1 MSARRRILV
10 TLEGREMRVR
20 GYGSRELLS
29 DVIGRPPMWSR
40 TDRAWCA
47 QAHRLAD
54 VLALGQRL
62 SYDVVVEGDLPA
74 PSPAPVVRQEPA
86 AGAGCH
92 DEVPL
97 W

>member
-1 MSARRRILV
+1 MSRCILIV
-10 TLEGREMRVR
+10 LEGREMRVR
-20 GYGSRELLS
+20 GYGARELLV

-54 VLALGQRL
+54 LEALAQRL
-62 SYDVVVEGDLPA
+62 GYVIAVEGDLPTPVA
-74 PSPAPVVRQEPA
+74 VPVVPVIEPA
-86 AGAGCH
+86 AGAASH
-92 DEVPL
+92 NADRPL